1 MYPKGELGPVATLY
15 DVARLSGVSTATVSR
30 VLHGQ
35 DRVRETTRTKVQKA
49 IEELGYVPDGA
60 AQSLSR
66 RRKDVIGL
74 ICIERPTHEQDVEN
88 MNLTYT
94 DELLRGVEG
103 RIRDLDWSLLI
114 RFWNGVT
121 DPDFARLSAMSG
133 KVDGVLISEGSI
145 PARLVERI
153 ASRVPVAVIAGA
165 PAERAVDVVT
175 ADNFSG
181 SVAVVTHLVEA
192 HGRRRLFHLDGPPT
206 APDATQRRLGLE
218 EVIRL
223 HPTSRLVG
231 SARGSFSVESG
242 LKVGERILTRSRIT
256 QGQIDHGWIGHG
268 HDDLPDAIVAANDQ
282 MAIGLLRAFARAGI
296 RVPEDVAVVGF
307 DDIFPDNLCEPP
319 LTTVHQP
326 MRMLGSRA
334 CDRLLERIADPGLP
348 PIVQLL
354 PTELVLRE
362 SCGCLAGPVTRQP
375 VRPASSSVFAHSSAL
390 FAAPAALE

>member
-268 HDDLPDAIVAANDQ
+268 HDLPDAIVAANDQ

-348 PIVQLL
+348 PTVQLL